1 VQLTSRPGGDKGR
14 VTEKERSGTTK
25 MEIPGKFR
33 VGHGQN
39 NIRRVLM
46 AKQPSGRGSVKLGK
60 AAGAIKIKLK
70 NVKVI
75 DWHEV
80 GTPNPEVIIGTVQ
93 TDVANFKKNV
103 TTLTNLKELR
113 DLHILING
121 TPWPDIA
128 QIKFTLR

>member
-1 VQLTSRPGGDKGR
+1 LTSRLGGDKGR
-14 VTEKERSGTTK
+14 VIEKERSGNS
-25 MEIPGKFR
+25 
-33 VGHGQN
+33 GQVQSWA
-39 NIRRVLM
+39 RAEQHKEVLM

-60 AAGAIKIKLK
+60 AAGGIKIKLK

-93 TDVANFKKNV
+93 TSVANFRKNV
-103 TTLTNLKELR
+103 ATLTNLKELR

-121 TPWPDIA
+121 IPRPDIA